1 MNPAVYLKKNLKRRI
16 FLGHPWIYDNE
27 IEKADPVEDGGIVDV
42 FSDDKHFVGRGY
54 YNSSSL
60 IRVRLLT
67 RKYETI
73 DESFFFGRIK
83 AALDFRLE
91 CIDDTGAMRVVF
103 GESDGLPG
111 LIVDKF
117 SDYIVMQIG
126 TLGMNMFK
134 EHIVNALVKLF
145 NPKGIYE
152 KSEGAVLSKEGL
164 KETRQWLYKNG
175 PVLIPF
181 KLHDIKFLADLE
193 GQKTGFFLDQ
203 RDNALKLAG
212 LSSGKRALDV
222 FSYTGNFSFHLL
234 KAGASHCTL
243 VDASE
248 RALDVAREIARLNG
262 FEDKVDTVV
271 TNAFDYMRT
280 LKAGSYDEIIV
291 DPPSMTKSSKSRK
304 NAVRGY
310 KEINVRTLKALR
322 NQGIF
327 ATSSCTQIVHEDEW
341 NATIAGAFND
351 TKTIGKI
358 IVKGGQP
365 VDHPALTS
373 VFETHYLKFM
383 AYKVLK
389 IQEL

>member
-1 MNPAVYLKKNLKRRI
+1 MNPSVYLKKNLKRRI

-27 IEKADPVEDGGIVDV
+27 IDKADQVEDGEIVDV
-42 FSDDKHFVGRGY
+42 FSDEGHFVGRGY

-60 IRVRLLT
+60 IRVRLVT
-67 RKYETI
+67 RKYEAI
-73 DESFFFGRIK
+73 DESFFFDRIK
-83 AALDFRLE
+83 AALDFRLD

-126 TLGMNMFK
+126 TMGMHKFREN
-134 EHIVNALVKLF
+134 IVSALVKIF
-145 NPKGIYE
+145 NPKGVYE

-164 KETRQWLYKNG
+164 SETRQWLYKNG

-181 KLHDIKFLADLE
+181 KLHDINFLADLE

-203 RDNALKLAG
+203 RDNAVKLSRF
-212 LSSGKRALDV
+212 SSEKRVLDV

-234 KAGASHCTL
+234 KAGAKHCTMI
-243 VDASE
+243 DASE

-262 FEDKVDTVV
+262 FKDRIDTINA
-271 TNAFDYMRT
+271 NAFDYLRN
-280 LKAGSYDEIIV
+280 LKVGTYDEIII
-291 DPPSMTKSSKSRK
+291 DPPSMTKSSKSKK

-310 KEINVRTLKALR
+310 KEINIRALKALK
-322 NQGIF
+322 NQGVF
-327 ATSSCTQIVHEDEW
+327 ATSSCTQIIHEEDW
-341 NATIAGAFND
+341 NATIIGAFND

-358 IVKGGQP
+358 IVSGGQP
-365 VDHPALTS
+365 VDHPVLTS

-389 IQEL
+389 IQEI